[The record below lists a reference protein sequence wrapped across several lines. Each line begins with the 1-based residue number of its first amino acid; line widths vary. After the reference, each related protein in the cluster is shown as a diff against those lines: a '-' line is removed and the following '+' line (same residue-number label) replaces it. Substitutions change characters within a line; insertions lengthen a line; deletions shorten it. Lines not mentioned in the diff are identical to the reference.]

1 MDGWSDGEAVVA
13 QPLSTTVRY
22 STPQFWVRNFRLSM
36 ERSERKEKK
45 RKKGRSLTGT
55 RVRDKIMVRC
65 IAKMLVE
72 MVHLR
77 NMTLMGSLFPLVV
90 VSFEEI

>member
-1 MDGWSDGEAVVA
+1 
-13 QPLSTTVRY
+13 
-22 STPQFWVRNFRLSM
+22 
-36 ERSERKEKK
+36 
-45 RKKGRSLTGT
+45 
-55 RVRDKIMVRC
+55 MVRC

-77 NMTLMGSLFPLVV
+77 NLTLMESLFPLVV